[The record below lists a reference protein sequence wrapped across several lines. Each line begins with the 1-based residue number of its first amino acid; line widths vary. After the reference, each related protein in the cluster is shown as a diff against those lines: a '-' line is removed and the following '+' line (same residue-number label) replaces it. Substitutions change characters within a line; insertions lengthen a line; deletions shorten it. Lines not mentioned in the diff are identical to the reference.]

1 MELESIRSQRRR
13 LMREDD
19 KPQALYRLT
28 PHDRLAW
35 LVSKGRLSAEEAHC
49 LSSHPWFSLDLV
61 ELLTESAVG
70 HFPVP
75 IGVAANFLIDG
86 FERLIPMST
95 EEPSVIAAANHGAKL
110 LRRCGISTIVPE
122 CQVMIGQIQCF
133 VTGAIETVMKKIL
146 GKKDAL
152 LQELRL
158 CSECSRNGRGAFDL
172 EVSIPESMSGM
183 RPQLIVNL
191 LIDVGEAMGA
201 NIVNDLCEA
210 MSELL
215 VRQFSVDVNL
225 RILTNLADR
234 RLASAVGR
242 VALKD
247 LPTNDPRGVAERIEQ
262 ASLWAEVDP
271 YRAATH
277 NKGVMNGVD
286 AVLLVL
292 GQDLRAVEAG
302 AHAYA
307 CRDGRYRALATW
319 RVEQNQLVGRV
330 TLPMAVG
337 AVGGM
342 VGSHRSV
349 AIARKLAGIR
359 SVRDIASVAVSV
371 GLAQNLAAL
380 LALVTEGIQ
389 RGHMRLH
396 HRRKSLSIV

>member
-1 MELESIRSQRRR
+1 
-13 LMREDD
+13 
-19 KPQALYRLT
+19 
-28 PHDRLAW
+28 
-35 LVSKGRLSAEEAHC
+35 
-49 LSSHPWFSLDLV
+49 
-61 ELLTESAVG
+61 
-70 HFPVP
+70 
-75 IGVAANFLIDG
+75 
-86 FERLIPMST
+86 
-95 EEPSVIAAANHGAKL
+95 
-110 LRRCGISTIVPE
+110 
-122 CQVMIGQIQCF
+122 
-133 VTGAIETVMKKIL
+133 
-146 GKKDAL
+146 
-152 LQELRL
+152 
-158 CSECSRNGRGAFDL
+158 
-172 EVSIPESMSGM
+172 
-183 RPQLIVNL
+183 
-191 LIDVGEAMGA
+191 MGA